1 MAIQP
6 SVEETQYQKWVYAT
20 SQGDRKA
27 FEQLYRTTAGKLLA
41 VAQKLLGRKDMAE
54 EIIQE
59 TYIKLWHNAASYH
72 TERGSVLTWLV
83 SMVRNRCID
92 ELRHQKVHRDNS
104 DKLPLPTDISP
115 SNSQANGDNK
125 LNQCFDTLQNTQRQS
140 IQLAYFYG
148 LTHQEITHHLEAP
161 LGSIKT
167 WIRRGLEALKRC
179 IQS

>member
-1 MAIQP
+1 MTIQRAV
-6 SVEETQYQKWVYAT
+6 SEIQHQKWVYAT

-27 FEQLYRTTAGKLLA
+27 FEKLYLATAGKLLA

-54 EIIQE
+54 EIIQD

-72 TERGSVLTWLV
+72 TDRGSVLTWLV

-92 ELRHQKVHRDNS
+92 ELRHQKVHRDNTE
-104 DKLPLPTDISP
+104 KIPLPTDISP
-115 SNSQANGDNK
+115 KNPKENDHNK

-148 LTHQEITHHLEAP
+148 LTHQEITRHLEAP